1 MGPAPRAT
9 PCCGF
14 PSYSV
19 LLNSSPSHMSME
31 LSMTDS
37 DQRLQKDTNPRLHG
51 LAAARDNS
59 HFAEQLLQALNSR
72 QEGKEVVL

>member
-1 MGPAPRAT
+1 
-9 PCCGF
+9 
-14 PSYSV
+14 
-19 LLNSSPSHMSME
+19 MSME